1 MIMNFL
7 QILLRPYK
15 GIFGMG
21 ILGALALGGL
31 ALGGAYLANKKKKKG
46 GGIETYQP
54 PPYSG
59 ERPYSGE
66 QVGYG
71 EGELK
76 SLAGAY
82 LPELKRRA
90 MGEGLVGFDPSH
102 RATLRGEFLKDFGDY
117 ESDVYSK
124 ASQQASGQGLR
135 GGVPLSIR
143 GELTKDLGRAR
154 ESGLAGIDIA
164 DLEARRAD
172 INAAFYQ
179 QPEEV
184 TRGAGIQQN
193 RANFDLA
200 EYEATSP
207 QPFMQQPQ
215 PSILPSLIQAG
226 ATLGSSYFGGPGGV
240 GAAGGNLLAKQLI
253 PQANQSFA
261 GSYYDPF
268 ADFRASMRRY

>member
-1 MIMNFL
+1 MAQRFSDWL
-7 QILLRPYK
+7 PTGSPKTGLFSKL
-15 GIFGMG
+15 FG
-21 ILGALALGGL
+21 GG
-31 ALGGAYLANKKKKKG
+31 GKKG

-59 ERPYSGE
+59 ERPYSGL

-71 EGELK
+71 EDELK

-117 ESDVYSK
+117 ESDIYSK

-207 QPFMQQPQ
+207 QPFMQQQQ

-226 ATLGSSYFGGPGGV
+226 ATLAGTYYGGPAGGAAAGALAGKVAPQANKSLGSSYFGQQDT
-240 GAAGGNLLAKQLI
+240 NDI
-253 PQANQSFA
+253 FAN
-261 GSYYDPF
+261 Y
-268 ADFRASMRRY
+268 RASMRRY